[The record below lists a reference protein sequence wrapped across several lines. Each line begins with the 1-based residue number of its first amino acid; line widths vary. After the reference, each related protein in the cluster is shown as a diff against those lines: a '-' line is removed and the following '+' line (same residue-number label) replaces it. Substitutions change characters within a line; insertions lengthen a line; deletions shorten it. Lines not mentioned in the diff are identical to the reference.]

1 MTSQALG
8 TNQSH
13 RSMDGNNPASNWTP
27 QAPEDSTHHQLV
39 QNTNL
44 PNQKTTEYNA
54 DNTDTAAIHS
64 MSSSGPIPPSVP
76 VIWIHL
82 VQGLSN
88 PPLPW
93 DSISPQSQPP
103 TASTAKGWGSAWHK
117 QPIPSSF
124 LTHGTCPASTARP
137 RHALDLKSLD
147 VQWAS
152 NRASL
157 RLATIFVLVIEL
169 ILNAIDGIMASYH
182 ENIPIFQRGLSIL

>member
-13 RSMDGNNPASNWTP
+13 RSMDGNNPASNGTP

-44 PNQKTTEYNA
+44 SNQKTTEYNA
-54 DNTDTAAIHS
+54 DNTDTSTAAIHS
-64 MSSSGPIPPSVP
+64 MSSS
-76 VIWIHL
+76 

-147 VQWAS
+147 VQ
-152 NRASL
+152 
-157 RLATIFVLVIEL
+157 
-169 ILNAIDGIMASYH
+169 
-182 ENIPIFQRGLSIL
+182 